1 MSDNTDN
8 RTATQRIEDLEKVV
22 ASIYQATSKLI
33 AATEDLLKKSDD
45 LVLVKEALKILNR
58 KTEAIVLA
66 ATPESGITDSSVSG
80 FLIQLNTSDLK
91 AQTAAYV
98 TNGQIAVTDTVAEN
112 SFLACE
118 EVNKDGAVIN
128 PRIQFRM
135 DSQPKE
141 TQDALTGKKVGDSVS
156 FGDNKFGVNILEI
169 YSLLNPPGSAAP
181 AAETAPETAP
191 ASTEASTDSVPAA
204 APEAPA
210 AETAPAEATA

>member
-1 MSDNTDN
+1 MSDNTDK

-33 AATEDLLKKSDD
+33 AATEDLMKKSDD
-45 LVLVKEALKILNR
+45 MVLVKEALKILNR
-58 KTEAIVLA
+58 KTEAIVQA
-66 ATPESGITDSSVSG
+66 ATPESGITEASVSN

-98 TNGQIAVTDTVAEN
+98 TNGQIAVSDTVAGD

-118 EVNKDGAVIN
+118 EVNKDGTVIN

-135 DSQPKE
+135 DSQPQE

-169 YSLLNPPGSAAP
+169 YSLLPPP
-181 AAETAPETAP
+181 AATALAEAPVTA
-191 ASTEASTDSVPAA
+191 T
-204 APEAPA
+204 EAPA
-210 AETAPAEATA
+210 AETASEATAPTESAPSAEAAPAEATA